1 MEIYIDTNKLDLSE
15 KQVIAMTF
23 QSNDVGE
30 FATRQSSYSNG
41 FKAVRSDN
49 NDAILGNASE
59 LTSLSS
65 IPYRVQNCRVYS
77 RGALIDGDAMLNVI
91 DASSEYSV
99 NVYSGF
105 INFADAITD
114 KSLQDL
120 DTTDIDLVKS
130 NGGSHWD
137 IGGMSTIYGSAIS
150 PTFLAVQDGNLP
162 VNSRDID
169 VRTQYPSMYVWE
181 LMQRIVNGVG
191 WTLESDLIFTDEF
204 KKKILPFTN
213 DYPKQGQIEIDN
225 AYVKLNRVND
235 FMLMANIPTI
245 SYYPYMDEVSDV
257 GNKYDTTIGRYDIDY
272 AGKYVI
278 DIYQPIR
285 CHAKT
290 SVASVGY
297 SATIQ
302 AYFIIYKN
310 GIQVGIKNFIQ
321 SFTTM
326 TPLTIIKEADIS
338 GQVTVDC
345 LDGDVITIKIKYVCG
360 GFSPSPSYLTGADYY
375 CEFLTKNP
383 NTNAPAKVSF
393 TLDDHLPYHGHWRVA
408 TNLPD
413 ISQSDFVKSML
424 LMYNLVPFVDVR
436 NKVLTLTKFS
446 TITDR
451 SRAND
456 WSEYMAIEQPL
467 IKLHA
472 TGYAQLNTITYK
484 VDDNVEG
491 SYDGQFTVDDTTLNE
506 KKNLVELPY
515 SGADLGE
522 CLNGLL
528 VAECLRVL
536 PDASTVTPSPKILT
550 FASDD
555 NSSSL
560 IDDSFVVSSS
570 NTFYTTFTDD
580 LQTLI
585 DTHYV
590 EFVEMLQR
598 YKECLFEM
606 ILPEYVIQELDISRP
621 VYIAKHGSY
630 FYINKVDGWKDG
642 LTRCK
647 VTLIKL

>member
-1 MEIYIDTNKLDLSE
+1 MEIYIDTDKLDLSE

-23 QSNDVGE
+23 QANDVGE

-59 LTSLSS
+59 LTSVSP

-91 DASSEYSV
+91 DASSEYSL

-105 INFADAITD
+105 INFADAISD

-137 IGGMSTIYGSAIS
+137 IGGMSTIYGSATS
-150 PTFLAVQDGNLP
+150 PTFVAVQDGNLP
-162 VNSRDID
+162 INSRDID
-169 VRTQYPSMYVWE
+169 VRKQYPSVYIWE
-181 LMQRIVNGVG
+181 LIKRITEGAG
-191 WTLESDLIFTDEF
+191 WTLESDLIFTDDF
-204 KKKILPFTN
+204 KKKILPFAN
-213 DYPKQGQIEIDN
+213 DYPKQADLEINN
-225 AYVKLNRVND
+225 AYVKLNKLTTAIVPFATPSVNTVPIWNE
-235 FMLMANIPTI
+235 L
-245 SYYPYMDEVSDV
+245 SDV
-257 GNKYDTTIGRYDIDY
+257 GNKYDPTIAQYIIDY
-272 AGKYVI
+272 AGKYII

-285 CHAKT
+285 CHFKT
-290 SVASVGY
+290 ATASVGY
-297 SATIQ
+297 SATP
-302 AYFIIYKN
+302 YVYYGLYKN
-310 GIQVGIKNFIQ
+310 GTLVSNKLVQQTFN
-321 SFTTM
+321 SL
-326 TPLTIIKEADIS
+326 TPLSFVKEFDIS
-338 GQVTVDC
+338 GQWSVDC
-345 LDGDVITIKIKYVCG
+345 LDGDVLTIKVITVCG
-360 GFSPSPSYLTGADYY
+360 GFSPSPSHLTGSDYY
-375 CEFLTKNP
+375 VEYLYRNDS
-383 NTNAPAKVSF
+383 TNVPAKLTF
-393 TLDDHLPYHGHWRVA
+393 TLDDHLPYHGHWRIA

-413 ISQSDFVKSML
+413 ISQSDFVKSIL
-424 LMYNLVPFVDVR
+424 LMYNLVPFVDAR

-456 WSEYMAIEQPL
+456 WSEYVANDQPL

-484 VDDNVEG
+484 QDDNVEG
-491 SYDGQFTVDDTTLNE
+491 NYDGQFTVDDTTLNL

-515 SGADLGE
+515 SGCDLGE

-536 PDASTVTPSPKILT
+536 QDSSTATPSPKILT
-550 FASDD
+550 VASDSQGCTLED
-555 NSSSL
+555 SSFNVTES
-560 IDDSFVVSSS
+560 I
-570 NTFYTTFTDD
+570 THYATFTDD
-580 LQTLI
+580 LQSLI
-585 DTHYV
+585 DTYYV

-606 ILPEYVIQELDISRP
+606 ILPEYIIQELDISKP

-630 FYINKVDGWKDG
+630 FYINKVDAWKDG